1 MIIAMKMIKEG
12 KNNGSGGCTR
22 KGRIKGRS
30 FLLGANRL
38 NLEEEHFNQ
47 APPSVGF
54 SRQEY
59 WSGVPLPSPLAFL
72 LGLKHAH

>member
-38 NLEEEHFNQ
+38 NLEEEHF
-47 APPSVGF
+47 
-54 SRQEY
+54 RQ
-59 WSGVPLPSPLAFL
+59 SKLPVQSPVAGRACFPEEQEEAAMA
-72 LGLKHAH
+72 GQ